1 MSKTKSDAQ
10 KAIDILAKIK
20 KGCKEKG
27 IDLDDPDL
35 DMEKAK
41 PILESLGVKPY
52 KFKPKDLLG

>member
-1 MSKTKSDAQ
+1 MKKDVK

-27 IDLDDPDL
+27 IDLDDPNL